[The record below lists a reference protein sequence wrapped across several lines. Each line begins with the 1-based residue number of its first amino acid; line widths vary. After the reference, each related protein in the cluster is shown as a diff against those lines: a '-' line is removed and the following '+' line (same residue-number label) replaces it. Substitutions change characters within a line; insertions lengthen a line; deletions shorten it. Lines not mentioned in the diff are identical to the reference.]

1 VGSILCT
8 SLCLA
13 GWISLSLAGV
23 AYAEDANPGKTLY
36 DGRCAFCH
44 GVAGKGDGPA
54 GAALRPPPTN
64 LTSADVWKRL
74 TPQAMKD
81 VIANGKPGTGMI
93 AFKAS
98 LTAAQIDALIAY
110 LDTFKPTP

>member
-1 VGSILCT
+1 MCSIVRT
-8 SLCLA
+8 AVCLA
-13 GWISLSLAGV
+13 AWISLSLGSG
-23 AYAEDANPGKTLY
+23 AYAEDANPGKTVY

-64 LTSADVWKRL
+64 FTSADGWKHL
-74 TPQAMKD
+74 TPRAMKD
-81 VIANGKPGTGMI
+81 VIENGKPGTAMI
-93 AFKAS
+93 AFKTS
-98 LTAAQIDALIAY
+98 LTAAQVDALIAY